1 MMPGRSPL
9 FLAVDFGTESA
20 RAAVFNAE
28 GRLVLTEA
36 AQYPTRFPQAGWAE
50 QKPSDWMDSFTLAVR
65 KLVGRLKEELGE
77 LPESILSIAVD
88 GTSCTVLALG
98 ADRAPLRNA
107 LLWMDV
113 RAFEQ
118 ADRIARSGAEALKYN
133 GFGSVSAE
141 WMPPKVLWLKEKE
154 PEIFGR
160 ARVFCEL
167 QDWVNL
173 RITGDLV
180 ASINNVTVR
189 WYYDRRSG
197 GWPGDFYESIGLGDV
212 VERFPRRVLAL
223 GEPIGTLR
231 PEMADATGLSRK
243 TVVVQGGAD
252 AYIGVLGL
260 GAVRAGRVALI
271 TGSSHLF
278 LGHSGK
284 EFHRKGIFGAFP
296 DAVMPGLFVVE
307 GGHNSTGSVL
317 KWFKDN
323 FICKSYEEEAARLGL
338 GLYEHLS
345 GLAEQIKIGSEGLVV
360 LNYWQGNRNPLT
372 DAQARGVIWGLSLK
386 HTPVHLYRA
395 IMEAVCYGMEHI
407 MRCFRDAGYAPG
419 EIFACGGATKS
430 RLWMQMQSDV
440 LGIPIFLTEES
451 NAPLLGGAILASYGS
466 GVYGS
471 IEAAADRMV
480 KIRDRIEPDL
490 ANTEKYRFYADKY
503 IATYPQMK
511 DLMHDM
517 LDHETHAE

>member
-1 MMPGRSPL
+1 M
-9 FLAVDFGTESA
+9 
-20 RAAVFNAE
+20 
-28 GRLVLTEA
+28 
-36 AQYPTRFPQAGWAE
+36 
-50 QKPSDWMDSFTLAVR
+50 
-65 KLVGRLKEELGE
+65 
-77 LPESILSIAVD
+77 AVD

-98 ADRAPLRNA
+98 AGHTPLRDA

-118 ADRIARSGAEALKYN
+118 AERIARSGAEALKYN

-154 PEIFGR
+154 PEIFGG

-173 RITGDLV
+173 RLTGELV

-197 GWPGDFYESIGLGDV
+197 GWPVAFYERIGLKGV
-212 VERFPRRVLAL
+212 VERFPGKIL
-223 GEPIGTLR
+223 GLGKPIGTLR
-231 PEMADATGLSRK
+231 QEIALATGLSKK
-243 TVVVQGGAD
+243 TLVVQGGAD

-278 LGHSGK
+278 LGHSEK

-296 DAVMPGLFVVE
+296 DAIVPGLFVVE
-307 GGHNSTGSVL
+307 GGQISTGSVL
-317 KWFKDN
+317 KWLKDN
-323 FICKSYEEEAARLGL
+323 FICGSYEEEAARLGL
-338 GLYEHLS
+338 SLYDHLN
-345 GLAEQIKIGSEGLVV
+345 GLAGKIRIGSEGLVV

-395 IMEAVCYGMEHI
+395 VMESVCYGMEHI
-407 MRCFRDAGYAPG
+407 MRCFREAGYAPK
-419 EIFACGGATKS
+419 EIYACGGATKS

-440 LGIPIFLTEES
+440 LGIPIFLTEEP

-480 KIRDRIEPDL
+480 KIRDKIEPDL
-490 ANTEKYRFYADKY
+490 ANTEKYRYYADKY

-517 LDHETHAE
+517 LDHETHTG